1 MNLKDILRRYHRV
14 LDGIYDDQEIVATF
28 YIVAEYISGLNR
40 IQLSFK
46 LDELIPYE
54 DSVSY
59 NLVLERL
66 KNHEPIQYILS
77 EAYFYGLKF
86 KVDSSVLIP
95 RPETEELV
103 EMAINAFKFKEGALK
118 IIDIGTGSGCIAISL
133 KHSLPSANI
142 SAMDISHSALEIA
155 AQNAVNNKT
164 SISLVQADIRDFQCT
179 QKFDLIISNP
189 PYITEM
195 EATLMDKNV
204 LNFEPKIAL
213 FVPNHNPLEF
223 YVVIADFALKNLK
236 DDGYLFFEINANY
249 GKETIEMLINKSFS
263 NLQIFKDMQGKE
275 RFITAKK
282 PSNF

>member
-1 MNLKDILRRYHRV
+1 MNLKDILKKYHSV
-14 LDGIYDDQEIVATF
+14 LVGIYDDQEIVVLF
-28 YIVAEYISGLNR
+28 YIVAEYISGFSK
-40 IQLSFK
+40 IQLLFK
-46 LDELIPYE
+46 LDELIANE
-54 DSVSY
+54 DNVSY
-59 NLVLERL
+59 IIVLERL

-103 EMAINAFKFKEGALK
+103 EMAINAFKFKEVTLK
-118 IIDIGTGSGCIAISL
+118 MIDIGTGSGCIAISL
-133 KHSLPSANI
+133 KHNLPYADI
-142 SAMDISHSALEIA
+142 SALDISHSALEIA
-155 AQNAVNNKT
+155 AQNAMSNQT

-189 PYITEM
+189 PYITKM

-204 LNFEPKIAL
+204 LNFEPHLAL
-213 FVPNHNPLEF
+213 FVPDQNPLEF
-223 YVVIADFALKNLK
+223 YVAIADFALKSLK
-236 DDGYLFFEINANY
+236 DDGSLFFEINANY

-263 NLQIFKDMQGKE
+263 DLLIFKDMQGKD

-282 PSNF
+282 PSSF

>member
-1 MNLKDILRRYHRV
+1 MNLKDILKKYHSV
-14 LDGIYDDQEIVATF
+14 LFGIYDDQEIVVLF
-28 YIVAEYISGLNR
+28 YIVAEYISGFSK
-40 IQLSFK
+40 IQLLFK
-46 LDELIPYE
+46 LDELIANE
-54 DSVSY
+54 DNVSY
-59 NLVLERL
+59 IIVLERL

-103 EMAINAFKFKEGALK
+103 EMAINAFKFKEVTLK
-118 IIDIGTGSGCIAISL
+118 MIDIGTGSGCIAISL
-133 KHSLPSANI
+133 KHNLPYADI
-142 SAMDISHSALEIA
+142 SALDISHSALEIA
-155 AQNAVNNKT
+155 AQNAMSNQT

-189 PYITEM
+189 PYITKM

-204 LNFEPKIAL
+204 LNFEPHLAL
-213 FVPNHNPLEF
+213 FVPDQNPLEF
-223 YVVIADFALKNLK
+223 YVAIADFGLKSLK
-236 DDGYLFFEINANY
+236 DDGLLFFEINANY

-263 NLQIFKDMQGKE
+263 DLLIFKDMQGKD

-282 PSNF
+282 PSSF